1 MSFKTHAWFW
11 GEQNTPLDSIK
22 WHCPVRTKD
31 EAYYDIQYDVVA
43 YGPGHKKYYIGYKT
57 NNNKSGPIKCLEE
70 VKICGCC
77 EKIIKYGEP
86 YEKINNMYFHK
97 EECESDK

>member
-1 MSFKTHAWFW
+1 MSFKAHAWFW

-22 WHCPVRTKD
+22 WHYPVKTKD

-43 YGPGHKKYYIGYKT
+43 YGPGHKKYYIGYKNS
-57 NNNKSGPIKCLEE
+57 NNNKTIKCLEE

-77 EKIIKYGEP
+77 EKIIKHEEI

-97 EECESDK
+97 EECESDR